1 MIDAK
6 DTEAAAARRSHS
18 LKAGDTPV
26 FGMPVTPGTGGKRRA
41 PDPEPVAELDGGL
54 AVDEPVT
61 YHGICGWV
69 AAVYPATAE
78 WTRPMC
84 KVRFGDGGKPVVV
97 GVDEVER
104 FTADTVV
111 GRRLVVALE
120 ETAPLPSPV
129 PRLARAV
136 ADQPTEQLTALDDTD
151 PVLLEELVAE
161 DDERPT
167 AHLSAVGTLPGAPAV
182 ARRVGAFEG
191 LWLGLLEILRLIG
204 RFFAWPFARDGGR
217 ALAGWIVD
225 QVATG
230 VEAAADWERWHAR
243 LLAKIVLAA
252 LSVAVFGG
260 IGVAWVVTR

>member
-6 DTEAAAARRSHS
+6 STESTAARRSHD
-18 LKAGDTPV
+18 LRAGDTPV

-41 PDPEPVAELDGGL
+41 PDPEPVAVLAGGL

-61 YHGICGWV
+61 YHGMPGWV
-69 AAVYPATAE
+69 AAVYPATVD

-84 KVRFGDGGKPVVV
+84 KVQFVDGGKPVVV

-104 FTADTVV
+104 STTVV

-129 PRLARAV
+129 PRLARAA
-136 ADQPTEQLTALDDTD
+136 ADEPTEQLLLAVDD
-151 PVLLEELVAE
+151 EVAE
-161 DDERPT
+161 DSDERPT
-167 AHLSAVGTLPGAPAV
+167 AHLSAVGTLPGTPV
-182 ARRVGAFEG
+182 IARRIGAFEG

-204 RFFAWPFARDGGR
+204 QFFAWPFARDGGR
-217 ALAGWIVD
+217 ELASWIVD

-230 VEAAADWERWHAR
+230 VETAADWERWHAR

-252 LSVAVFGG
+252 LPVAVFGG